1 MTFTITNT
9 EIQKLENVCFDVTIT
24 NVIHT
29 DARIAH
35 GRICSTFV

>member
-1 MTFTITNT
+1 MTFTNT
-9 EIQKLENVCFDVTIT
+9 ELQKLENARFDVTIT

-35 GRICSTFV
+35 GRIWSTFV